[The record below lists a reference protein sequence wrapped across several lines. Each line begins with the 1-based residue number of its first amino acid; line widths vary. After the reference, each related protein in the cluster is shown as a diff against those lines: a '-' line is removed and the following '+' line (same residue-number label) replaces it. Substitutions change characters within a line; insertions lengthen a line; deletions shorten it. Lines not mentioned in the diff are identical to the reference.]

1 MKQRLIS
8 IEVYRDG
15 DSVFTK
21 SPASPQDVIPA
32 LQLFE
37 DGKGKVEVSV
47 IVCDSN
53 EDATPQSVS

>member
-1 MKQRLIS
+1 MKQRIIS
-8 IEVYRDG
+8 IEVLRD
-15 DSVFTK
+15 DVVEFTK

-53 EDATPQSVS
+53 EDATPQGVS

>member
-8 IEVYRDG
+8 IEIFRDG
-15 DSVFTK
+15 SSVFKK

-37 DGKGKVEVSV
+37 DGKGSVELRVVVDDIDVTSESV
-47 IVCDSN
+47 V
-53 EDATPQSVS
+53 Q

>member
-8 IEVYRDG
+8 IEIFRDG
-15 DSVFTK
+15 SSVFKK

-37 DGKGKVEVSV
+37 DGKGCVELRVVVDDIDVTSDSV
-47 IVCDSN
+47 I
-53 EDATPQSVS
+53 Q